1 MGAPGLDFSDL
12 GKHEPKA
19 RTLSDVIM
27 PVPFQ
32 LSSSPSDFPRRIV
45 CLTDE
50 TVEVLYLLGEQD
62 RIVGVSGYAKR
73 PPEVRSKPRV
83 SAFRDANIEAILD
96 LKPDLILT
104 FSDVQA
110 EITRN
115 VVLRGATVL
124 NFNQRSI
131 AEIFDMISVLAR
143 LVGKPDEG
151 RALNEK
157 LQSGLHEIEASAWKF
172 PRRPRVFFEE
182 WNDPLISGIRWVE
195 ELISIAG
202 GDPIFPEL
210 RACGKAQD
218 RVVDPSAVIARDPEV
233 ILASWCGMKV
243 SIDFIRARPGW
254 ASTSAVRNG
263 HIYEIPSTCIL
274 QPGPASLTEGVR
286 QLHAVIA
293 RIVGAEVTPELSPTE
308 FGSTC
313 LL

>member
-1 MGAPGLDFSDL
+1 
-12 GKHEPKA
+12 
-19 RTLSDVIM
+19 M
-27 PVPFQ
+27 PDTFR
-32 LSSSPSDFPRRIV
+32 LSSNHSDFPRRIV

-50 TVEVLYLLGEQD
+50 TTETLYLLGEQD

-73 PPEVRSKPRV
+73 PPEARKKPRV

-96 LKPDLILT
+96 LKPDLVLT

-115 VVLRGATVL
+115 LVLRGATVL

-131 AEIFDMISVLAR
+131 AEIFDMIAVLAR
-143 LVGKPDEG
+143 LVSKPAEG
-151 RALNEK
+151 AKLTEE
-157 LQSGLHEIEASAWKF
+157 LQSGLQKIEVSARKF
-172 PRRPRVFFEE
+172 RRRPRVFFEE
-182 WNDPLISGIRWVE
+182 WKDPLISSIRWVE
-195 ELISIAG
+195 ELIAIAG

-210 RACGKAQD
+210 RECSKAQD
-218 RVVDPSAVIARDPEV
+218 RVVDPSAVVARDPEV

-243 SIDFIRARPGW
+243 SIEAIRGRPGW
-254 ASTSAVRNG
+254 EGTSAVRNG

-286 QLHAVIA
+286 QLHAVLA
-293 RIVGAEVTPELSPTE
+293 RVVDADVAPELKPIKISAQ
-308 FGSTC
+308 C

>member
-1 MGAPGLDFSDL
+1 
-12 GKHEPKA
+12 
-19 RTLSDVIM
+19 M
-27 PVPFQ
+27 PDTFR
-32 LSSSPSDFPRRIV
+32 LSSNHSDFPRRIV

-50 TVEVLYLLGEQD
+50 TTETLYLLGEQD

-73 PPEVRSKPRV
+73 PPEARKKPRV

-96 LKPDLILT
+96 LKPDLVLT

-115 VVLRGATVL
+115 LVLRGATVL

-131 AEIFDMISVLAR
+131 AEIFDMIAVLAR
-143 LVGKPDEG
+143 LVSKPAEG
-151 RALNEK
+151 AKLTEE
-157 LQSGLHEIEASAWKF
+157 LQSGLQKIEVSARKF
-172 PRRPRVFFEE
+172 RRRPRVFFEE
-182 WNDPLISGIRWVE
+182 WKDPLISSIRWVE
-195 ELISIAG
+195 ELIAIAG

-210 RACGKAQD
+210 RECGKAQD
-218 RVVDPSAVIARDPEV
+218 RVVDPSAVVARDPEV

-243 SIDFIRARPGW
+243 SIEAIRGRPGW
-254 ASTSAVRNG
+254 EGTSAVRNG

-286 QLHAVIA
+286 QLHAVLA
-293 RIVGAEVTPELSPTE
+293 RVVDADVAPELKPIKISAQ
-308 FGSTC
+308 C

>member
-1 MGAPGLDFSDL
+1 
-12 GKHEPKA
+12 
-19 RTLSDVIM
+19 M
-27 PVPFQ
+27 PDTFR
-32 LSSSPSDFPRRIV
+32 LSSNHSDFPRRIV

-50 TVEVLYLLGEQD
+50 TTETLYLLGEQD

-73 PPEVRSKPRV
+73 PPEARKKPRV

-96 LKPDLILT
+96 LKPDLVLT

-115 VVLRGATVL
+115 LVLRGATVL

-131 AEIFDMISVLAR
+131 AEIFDMIAVLAR
-143 LVGKPDEG
+143 LVSKPAEG
-151 RALNEK
+151 AKLTEE
-157 LQSGLHEIEASAWKF
+157 LQSGLQKIEVSARKF
-172 PRRPRVFFEE
+172 RRRPRVFFEE
-182 WNDPLISGIRWVE
+182 WKDPLISSIRWVE
-195 ELISIAG
+195 ELIAIAG

-210 RACGKAQD
+210 RECGKAQD
-218 RVVDPSAVIARDPEV
+218 RVVDPSAVVARDPEV

-243 SIDFIRARPGW
+243 SIEAIRARSGW
-254 ASTSAVRNG
+254 EGTSAVRNG

-286 QLHAVIA
+286 QLHAVLA
-293 RIVGAEVTPELSPTE
+293 RVVDADVAPELKPIKISAQ
-308 FGSTC
+308 C

>member
-1 MGAPGLDFSDL
+1 MFTNIPN
-12 GKHEPKA
+12 
-19 RTLSDVIM
+19 M
-27 PVPFQ
+27 
-32 LSSSPSDFPRRIV
+32 SSSLPSPPSAADFPRRIV

-50 TVEVLYLLGEQD
+50 TTETLYLLGEQD

-73 PPEVRSKPRV
+73 PPEARKKPRV

-96 LKPDLILT
+96 LKPDLVLT

-115 VVLRGATVL
+115 LVLRGATVL

-131 AEIFDMISVLAR
+131 AEIFDMIAVLAR
-143 LVGKPDEG
+143 LVSKPAEG
-151 RALNEK
+151 AKLTEE
-157 LQSGLHEIEASAWKF
+157 LQSGLQKIEVSARKF
-172 PRRPRVFFEE
+172 RRRPRVFFEE
-182 WNDPLISGIRWVE
+182 WKDPLISSIRWVE
-195 ELISIAG
+195 ELIAIAG

-210 RACGKAQD
+210 RECGKAQD
-218 RVVDPSAVIARDPEV
+218 RVVDPSAVVARDPEV

-243 SIDFIRARPGW
+243 SIEAIRGRPGW
-254 ASTSAVRNG
+254 EGTSAVRNG

-286 QLHAVIA
+286 QLHAVLA
-293 RIVGAEVTPELSPTE
+293 RVADADVAPELKPTE
-308 FGSTC
+308 FSDDC